1 VSARL
6 RGVSLIELVMVF
18 ALVAVL
24 MALSLPML
32 SHANAEARSVVC
44 RQNLAEIGGAVN
56 GHLRDY
62 GMLPRLAE
70 LPPHEPG
77 MSLPE
82 LIGPRLQTP
91 NVTFCPSDETD
102 RSQLLGTSYRWATA
116 FNSLKASELQRALDQ
131 PILNDRE
138 AYHAGTEIGVNELIL
153 QRKNGKLRFVV
164 TAAPD
169 DQARDAATGTKP
181 DNPNKGKG
189 NNNAGGNGNGNG
201 NNNDE
206 HDKPNTPN
214 DNANPNADR
223 ERGHD

>member
-1 VSARL
+1 MSARL
-6 RGVSLIELVMVF
+6 RGLSLIELVMVF

-82 LIGPRLQTP
+82 LVGPRLQTP
-91 NVTFCPSDETD
+91 NVTFCPSDETE
-102 RSQLLGTSYRWATA
+102 RSQVLGTSYRWATA
-116 FNSLKASELQRALDQ
+116 FNALKATELDRALDQ
-131 PILNDRE
+131 PILHDRE
-138 AYHAGTEIGVNELIL
+138 TYHAGTEIGVNELML
-153 QRKNGKLRFVV
+153 KQHRGGLRFVV
-164 TAAPD
+164 TGSPEEHAEE
-169 DQARDAATGTKP
+169 AATGHKP
-181 DNPNKGKG
+181 ANPNKGKG
-189 NNNAGGNGNGNG
+189 NNNAGGNGKG
-201 NNNDE
+201 NNDNE
-206 HDKPNTPN
+206 PN
-214 DNANPNADR
+214 DQANPNAR
-223 ERGHD
+223 RGRD